1 MSFNNIINHLKRWCI
16 NKAEI
21 YQKVHGAHGGIT
33 YVGYLIAYEL
43 EFKLSTLIDK
53 SFEDIED
60 FKREVLILVDVHY
73 EPSILKPQNSLAQ
86 HIIDKTNREFF
97 EFLDRE
103 IGNLPVFD

>member
-1 MSFNNIINHLKRWCI
+1 MTFNNLVNHLKLWCI

-21 YQKVHGAHGGIT
+21 YEKVYEEYRDDT

-73 EPSILKPQNSLAQ
+73 
-86 HIIDKTNREFF
+86 
-97 EFLDRE
+97 
-103 IGNLPVFD
+103 